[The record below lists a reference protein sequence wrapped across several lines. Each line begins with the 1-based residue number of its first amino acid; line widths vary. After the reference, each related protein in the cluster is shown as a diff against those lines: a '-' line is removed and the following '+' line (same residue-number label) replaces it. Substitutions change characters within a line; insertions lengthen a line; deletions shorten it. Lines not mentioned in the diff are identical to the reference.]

1 MNSNRGSLPT
11 EIYLCILQQVDKE
24 DLCKHAL
31 ICKAWL
37 PLVQHLLFSRVHIK
51 HYKQLVR
58 FTQTIQAKSRL
69 EAMVKSLTMD
79 NFIRDSQKKD
89 RERIK
94 EQVTF
99 ILTSLISTHLPNLE
113 TLQDRTSITYSPVLH
128 ALVDSRLKH
137 LRRLGTPSFHKGK
150 DVLASYT
157 SCAILMKD
165 RLENLLISDK
175 TGDYF
180 HDGQLFFDRL
190 YSRLGHFSRLQEIT
204 IIKVTDEWIQL
215 LDDITKSC
223 PALEKITLDIRA
235 TGIQP
240 NNNEISIDTISNFV
254 PSTNVKSFKADIL
267 GTLDEKILA
276 YVMHKFPQL
285 DECTL
290 INKESFIRET
300 NQQIVEQFLHY
311 TSKMKNFMVG
321 DLALAQN
328 AMSKALGNLWNEL
341 STHGKEF
348 VLFCYSDRDHV
359 TTEKFI
365 AGEEGTEIIHKFDE
379 GFDWKHV
386 DFLKANGAYLKKVGY
401 ILDIDRRRRQSEQT
415 KSLFDAFMAE
425 TFAYCP
431 FIRGLFFAEFYLTPL
446 YILRGKEHCLDEM
459 TFVDCSIYKGALES
473 LSKVLLEVKHLT
485 FANTFHLP
493 SKESGRG
500 IADEVI
506 KMPSTKVD
514 IISFGVFRGDSLYI
528 KVSNTTDE
536 SHYYCVLH
544 SGNTEALPST
554 EKEFLNVSRKKRV
567 RVRCKT
573 NPIIKGVLLLP
584 NVELYG
590 LW

>member
-51 HYKQLVR
+51 HYKQLLR

-69 EAMVKSLTMD
+69 EVMVKSFTMD
-79 NFIRDSQKKD
+79 DFIRDSPKKD

-99 ILTSLISTHLPNLE
+99 ILTFLISTHLPNLE
-113 TLQDRTSITYSPVLH
+113 TLQDRTSITCSPVLH

-190 YSRLGHFSRLQEIT
+190 YSRLGQFSRLQEIT

-235 TGIQP
+235 NSIRL

-254 PSTNVKSFKADIL
+254 PSRNVKSFKADLL
-267 GTLDEKILA
+267 GTLDEKILT

-285 DECTL
+285 DECML
-290 INKESFIRET
+290 INKEGVIRET
-300 NQQIVEQFLHY
+300 NQQIVEQFLQY
-311 TSKMKNFMVG
+311 ISKMKKFMVG

-328 AMSKALGNLWNEL
+328 AMSKTLGNLWNEL

-348 VLFCYSDRDHV
+348 VFYRYSDRDLV
-359 TTEKFI
+359 TTEKFT
-365 AGEEGTEIIHKFDE
+365 AGKEGTEIIHKFDE

-386 DFLKANGAYLKKVGY
+386 DFLKANGAYLKIVGY
-401 ILDIDRRRRQSEQT
+401 ILDIDRRRQSEQT
-415 KSLFDAFMAE
+415 KSLLDAFMAD

-431 FIRGLFFAEFYLTPL
+431 SIRGLIFVGFHLTPL
-446 YILRGKEHCLDEM
+446 HILRGKEHCLDEM
-459 TFVDCSIYKGALES
+459 TFVSCKIYKGALES
-473 LSKVLLEVKHLT
+473 LSEVLLEVKHLT

-493 SKESGRG
+493 SEESSRV
-500 IADEVI
+500 ITVEAI

-514 IISFGVFRGDSLYI
+514 IISFGVFRGDSRYI